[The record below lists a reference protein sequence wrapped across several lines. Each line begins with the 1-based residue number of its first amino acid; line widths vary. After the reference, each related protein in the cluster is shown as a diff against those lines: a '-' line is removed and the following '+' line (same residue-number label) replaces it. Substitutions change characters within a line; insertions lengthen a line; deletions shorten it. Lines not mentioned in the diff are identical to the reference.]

1 MHGRLASLSRRFS
14 RAGGG
19 CVGGAG
25 QRMDNIVSQ
34 VKRVSQLIGEISEA
48 AQQQTT
54 GIAQVSDA
62 VNQLDE
68 VTQRNAA
75 LVEES
80 AAAADSLKHQAIRLN
95 AVVGRFMLSGQQ
107 GLATA

>member
-1 MHGRLASLSRRFS
+1 
-14 RAGGG
+14 
-19 CVGGAG
+19 
-25 QRMDNIVSQ
+25 
-34 VKRVSQLIGEISEA
+34 
-48 AQQQTT
+48 
-54 GIAQVSDA
+54 